1 LSILGII
8 FIGFINPIK
17 AEAGTSLQPGTNNVI
32 TSGKNVTS
40 KMINGK
46 IYNQYM
52 FKAGTGNVDLMV
64 ITHFSR
70 ATGQG
75 PVTVN
80 KVEVKYTN
88 TSNGTP
94 YFSSLFLD
102 KRDGSKVVYPTIPKE
117 HKILKSGT
125 HSFTVSPNAKNVQS
139 VNVYIH
145 ADLVGSAGKSGT
157 RYQYVTMFY

>member
-1 LSILGII
+1 LSI
-8 FIGFINPIK
+8 
-17 AEAGTSLQPGTNNVI
+17 AETGTSLQPSTNNVI
-32 TSGKNVTS
+32 TSGKNVAS
-40 KMINGK
+40 KMINSQ

-52 FKAGTGNVDLMV
+52 FKTETGNVDLMV

-70 ATGQG
+70 SIGQG

-102 KRDGSKVVYPTIPKE
+102 KRDGSKMVV
-117 HKILKSGT
+117 S
-125 HSFTVSPNAKNVQS
+125 
-139 VNVYIH
+139 
-145 ADLVGSAGKSGT
+145 
-157 RYQYVTMFY
+157 